1 MIARDIQRDL
11 AEVAIELE
19 RIGTDHGECLSC
31 HCYREVAEEM
41 LESLGV
47 VLGHAELFKG
57 PIPSELTQGRGHL
70 RRLLDAGEG
79 KHG

>member
-1 MIARDIQRDL
+1 MIAPDIQRDL
-11 AEVAIELE
+11 AEVALELE
-19 RIGTDHGECLSC
+19 RIGTHHGKCLSC

-41 LESLGV
+41 LESLEV
-47 VLGHAELFKG
+47 VLGHAELFEG
-57 PIPSELTQGRGHL
+57 PIPSDLTQGGDRL